1 MLPFELEDRRN
12 LSPASVGLAFLPFSL
27 GVGLLSQ
34 FFGGLADSFG
44 APRKLVA
51 GALGASVAYI
61 WMALGQGSALIPGV
75 VVPQALLGI
84 SFAVLVAPLTASV
97 LSSVTSSD
105 EGLASGINNAISR
118 VAQLGGVA
126 IAAGI
131 GTVHSRRALGGW
143 RPDDGGRSTTVA
155 LRLHLPLDARCG
167 RKRLRCRLAHS
178 PALYCARCCSC
189 NFVGTFWKGDRRPTG
204 AGRLRL
210 GMDFYGCLRG
220 AIAMDPA
227 RTQHPLCYPWFWGQ
241 GPAPP

>member
-131 GTVHSRRALGGW
+131 GTLSSGWQWGLFTAAALSAAGALMMVVEVPPSR
-143 RPDDGGRSTTVA
+143 
-155 LRLHLPLDARCG
+155 
-167 RKRLRCRLAHS
+167 
-178 PALYCARCCSC
+178 
-189 NFVGTFWKGDRRPTG
+189 
-204 AGRLRL
+204 
-210 GMDFYGCLRG
+210 
-220 AIAMDPA
+220 
-227 RTQHPLCYPWFWGQ
+227 
-241 GPAPP
+241 